1 MRLTAQ
7 TVRTIVLPPGV
18 TDKVF
23 FDRDLP
29 GFGVRVRATGAKTW
43 MIQYAIAG
51 RTRRMTLGSTSVLD
65 PGKAR
70 ETAKDLLAKVRLGG
84 DPVGDKVGARIRAGE
99 TVGALIPG
107 FLERQRARL
116 KPRSWQEVNR
126 HLTAHAKPLH
136 SYPITTIE
144 RRAIAN
150 RLAEIEKASGPAACN
165 RVRTSLSAFFSWA
178 AREGYIDANPAA
190 FTNKAIENG
199 SRERVLVDDE
209 LATIWHEAGE
219 DQYGAIV
226 KLLMLTG
233 ARRDEIA
240 SLRWS
245 EVDLDAATITL
256 PPARTK
262 NRREHVIPLS
272 NQALAILEAQP
283 RRVEADNSERDHVF
297 GYGRDRGYQ
306 DWSAQP
312 RRVEADG
319 IERDHVFGY
328 GRGRG
333 WQDWSGSKADL
344 DARITSARNG
354 RGLDWRLHD
363 FRRSLSTALHERFN
377 VPPHV
382 VEAILG
388 HVGGHKAGVA
398 GVYNKALYLDER
410 RRALGRWAA
419 YIDAILSSKPKEIK
433 VVKFN
438 SGPARHRQAEPA
450 LTRASSAMPEADEKA
465 TARTPMVHSGEVKI
479 WGKGYLSASG
489 DKGFIKMDGPE
500 LSPLEWLK
508 EAVVRL
514 KAAPDCPKRKTE
526 AARRLAREMAE
537 ANRRRGVLKPWGAGH
552 ITNVMRDLELW
563 ERRRPKK

>member
-1 MRLTAQ
+1 MMYPKVSGEMRLTAQ

-23 FDRDLP
+23 FDSDLP
-29 GFGVRVRATGAKTW
+29 GFGLRVRATGAKTW

-84 DPVGDKVGARIRAGE
+84 DPAGEKVETRARAGE
-99 TVGALIPG
+99 TVGALMPR

-126 HLTAHAKPLH
+126 HLSMHVKPLH

-144 RRAIAN
+144 RRAIAT
-150 RLAEIEKASGPAACN
+150 RLAEIEKANGPAACN

-199 SRERVLVDDE
+199 SRERVLADDE
-209 LATIWHEAGE
+209 LAAIWHEAGG

-240 SLRWS
+240 GLRWS
-245 EVDLDAATITL
+245 EFDLDAATITL

-262 NRREHVIPLS
+262 NRREHVVPLPD
-272 NQALAILEAQP
+272 QALAILEAQP
-283 RRVEADNSERDHVF
+283 RRVEADGTERN
-297 GYGRDRGYQ
+297 
-306 DWSAQP
+306 
-312 RRVEADG
+312 
-319 IERDHVFGY
+319 HVFGY

-344 DARITSARNG
+344 DVRIASARKG
-354 RGLDWRLHD
+354 EGLDWTLHD

-377 VPPHV
+377 VLPHV

-398 GVYNKALYLDER
+398 GIYNKALYFDER
-410 RRALGRWAA
+410 RRALDRWAA
-419 YIDAILSSKPKEIK
+419 YIDAVVSSNPKE
-433 VVKFN
+433 
-438 SGPARHRQAEPA
+438 
-450 LTRASSAMPEADEKA
+450 
-465 TARTPMVHSGEVKI
+465 
-479 WGKGYLSASG
+479 
-489 DKGFIKMDGPE
+489 
-500 LSPLEWLK
+500 
-508 EAVVRL
+508 
-514 KAAPDCPKRKTE
+514 
-526 AARRLAREMAE
+526 
-537 ANRRRGVLKPWGAGH
+537 
-552 ITNVMRDLELW
+552 TN
-563 ERRRPKK
+563 

>member
-7 TVRTIVLPPGV
+7 TVRTVVLPAGV

-29 GFGVRVRATGAKTW
+29 GFGLRVRATGAKTW

-51 RTRRMTLGSTSVLD
+51 RTRRMMLGSTSVLD

-70 ETAKDLLAKVRLGG
+70 GNAKDLLAKVRLGG
-84 DPVGDKVGARIRAGE
+84 DPAGEKVEARARVGE
-99 TVGALIPG
+99 TVGALLPR

-116 KPRSWQEVNR
+116 KPRSWQEVDR

-136 SYPITTIE
+136 GYPITTID
-144 RRAIAN
+144 RRAIAT
-150 RLAEIEKASGPAACN
+150 RLAEIEKASGPAASN

-190 FTNKAIENG
+190 FTNKAVENG
-199 SRERVLVDDE
+199 SRERVLADDE
-209 LATIWHEAGE
+209 LAAVWHGAGG

-262 NRREHVIPLS
+262 NRREHVTPLS
-272 NQALAILEAQP
+272 DQALAILGAQP
-283 RRVEADNSERDHVF
+283 HRIEV
-297 GYGRDRGYQ
+297 
-306 DWSAQP
+306 
-312 RRVEADG
+312 DG
-319 IERDHVFGY
+319 TERDHVFGY

-333 WQDWSGSKADL
+333 WQGWSGSKADL
-344 DARITSARNG
+344 DACIASARKG
-354 RGLDWRLHD
+354 RGLEWRLHD
-363 FRRSLSTALHERFN
+363 FRRSLSTALHERFG

-388 HVGGHKAGVA
+388 HVGHKSGTA
-398 GVYNKALYLDER
+398 GVYNKALYLDDR
-410 RRALGRWAA
+410 RRALEHWGEHIVALA
-419 YIDAILSSKPKEIK
+419 SGKTADAK
-433 VVKFN
+433 VVK
-438 SGPARHRQAEPA
+438 
-450 LTRASSAMPEADEKA
+450 L
-465 TARTPMVHSGEVKI
+465 
-479 WGKGYLSASG
+479 
-489 DKGFIKMDGPE
+489 
-500 LSPLEWLK
+500 
-508 EAVVRL
+508 
-514 KAAPDCPKRKTE
+514 
-526 AARRLAREMAE
+526 
-537 ANRRRGVLKPWGAGH
+537 RRRKR
-552 ITNVMRDLELW
+552 TT
-563 ERRRPKK
+563 